1 MFGLRYHV
9 ASLAAVFLALA
20 VGILLGVAISGKV
33 SEVGAEAERDRL
45 SNLEQDVAEA
55 NERADAAE
63 QRGEAAGDLVESAY
77 PALMADRLDDME
89 FAVVFLGPVDGN
101 VRSAVERTLFDAGA
115 GGPAFMIALEIPL
128 EPEELQG
135 AIEGNELL
143 AAFADDGGDFGE
155 LGRELGEE
163 VITGGD
169 TPLWNTLQSELVQER
184 TGAFSAEVDGAV
196 VMYSW
201 TPPDGDEAEPEDVEL
216 ESRVAAT
223 SSLAEGVVAGLDASD
238 VPVVGVSTTGQP
250 TALTDL
256 YREQGISSV
265 DAVDTAAGRLALALL
280 LAGGEP
286 GHYGIKETATDGVTP
301 SVAAVPGE

>member
-1 MFGLRYHV
+1 VFGLRYHV

-33 SEVGAEAERDRL
+33 SEVGERAERDRL
-45 SNLEQDVAEA
+45 SNLEQDVGEA

-63 QRGEAAGDLVESAY
+63 RSGEAARELVESAY
-77 PALMADRLDDME
+77 PALMANRLDDTQ
-89 FAVVFLGPVDGN
+89 FALVFLGPVDGN

-115 GGPAFMIALEIPL
+115 GGPAFMIALDIPL
-128 EPEELQG
+128 EPDELQS
-135 AIEGNELL
+135 AIEGNDLL
-143 AAFADDGGDFGE
+143 AGFADDGGDFGD

-163 VITGGD
+163 VIAGGD
-169 TPLWNTLQSELVQER
+169 TPLWDTLQSELVQER
-184 TGAFSAEVDGAV
+184 TGAFSAEVDGAI

-201 TPPDGDEAEPEDVEL
+201 TPLGSEGEQEDAEL
-216 ESRVAAT
+216 ASRDAAT
-223 SSLAEGVVAGLDASD
+223 ASLAEGVVAGLDASD

-265 DAVDTAAGRLALALL
+265 DDVETAAGRLALALL

-301 SVAAVPGE
+301 PVDTVPSE

>member
-1 MFGLRYHV
+1 VFGLRYHV

-33 SEVGAEAERDRL
+33 SEVGEEAERDRL

-55 NERADAAE
+55 NERAEAAE
-63 QRGEAAGDLVESAY
+63 RSGEAASELVESSY

-89 FAVVFLGPVDGN
+89 FSLVFLGPVDGN

-115 GGPAFMIALEIPL
+115 GGPAFMIALDVPL

-163 VITGGD
+163 VVAGGD
-169 TPLWNTLQSELVQER
+169 TPLWNALQGELVQER

-201 TPPDGDEAEPEDVEL
+201 TPPDGEEAEQEDAEL
-216 ESRVAAT
+216 ASRVAANA
-223 SSLAEGVVAGLDASD
+223 SLADGVVAGLDASD

-265 DAVDTAAGRLALALL
+265 DDVDTAAGRLALALL
-280 LAGGEP
+280 LAGAEP

-301 SVAAVPGE
+301 PVDTVPSE

>member
-33 SEVGAEAERDRL
+33 SAVGERAERDRL
-45 SNLEQDVAEA
+45 SNLEQDVGEA

-63 QRGEAAGDLVESAY
+63 RSGEAARELVESAY
-77 PALMADRLDDME
+77 PALMANRLDDTQ
-89 FAVVFLGPVDGN
+89 FALVFLGPVDGN

-115 GGPAFMIALEIPL
+115 GGPAFMIALDIPL
-128 EPEELQG
+128 EPDELQS
-135 AIEGNELL
+135 AIEGNDLL
-143 AAFADDGGDFGE
+143 AGFADDGGDFGD

-163 VITGGD
+163 VIAGGD
-169 TPLWNTLQSELVQER
+169 TPLWDTLQSELVQER
-184 TGAFSAEVDGAV
+184 TGAFSAEVDGAI

-201 TPPDGDEAEPEDVEL
+201 TPLGSEGEQEDAEL
-216 ESRVAAT
+216 ASRDAAT
-223 SSLAEGVVAGLDASD
+223 ASLAEGVVAGLDASD

-265 DAVDTAAGRLALALL
+265 DDVETAAGRLALALL

-301 SVAAVPGE
+301 PVDTVPSE

>member
-1 MFGLRYHV
+1 VFGLRYHV

-33 SEVGAEAERDRL
+33 SEVGERAERDRL
-45 SNLEQDVAEA
+45 SNLEQDVGEA

-63 QRGEAAGDLVESAY
+63 RSGEAARELVESAY
-77 PALMADRLDDME
+77 PALMANRLDDTQ
-89 FAVVFLGPVDGN
+89 FALVFLGPVDGN

-115 GGPAFMIALEIPL
+115 GGPAFMIALDIPL
-128 EPEELQG
+128 EPEELQS
-135 AIEGNELL
+135 AIEGNDLL
-143 AAFADDGGDFGE
+143 AGFADDGGDFGD

-163 VITGGD
+163 VIAGGD
-169 TPLWNTLQSELVQER
+169 TPLWDTLQSELVQER
-184 TGAFSAEVDGAV
+184 TGAFSAEVDGAI

-201 TPPDGDEAEPEDVEL
+201 TPLGSEGEQEDAEL
-216 ESRVAAT
+216 ASRDAAT
-223 SSLAEGVVAGLDASD
+223 VSLAEGVVAGLDASD

-265 DAVDTAAGRLALALL
+265 DDVETAAGRLALALL

-301 SVAAVPGE
+301 PVDTVPSE

>member
-33 SEVGAEAERDRL
+33 SEVGERAERDRL
-45 SNLEQDVAEA
+45 SDLEQDVGEA

-63 QRGEAAGDLVESAY
+63 RSGEASRELVESAY
-77 PALMADRLDDME
+77 PALMANRLDDME
-89 FAVVFLGPVDGN
+89 FALVFLGPVDGN

-115 GGPAFMIALEIPL
+115 GGPAFMIALDIPL
-128 EPEELQG
+128 EPEELQS
-135 AIEGNELL
+135 AIEGNDLL
-143 AAFADDGGDFGE
+143 ANFADDGGDFGD

-169 TPLWNTLQSELVQER
+169 TPLWNTLQGELVQER
-184 TGAFSAEVDGAV
+184 TGAFSEEVDGAV

-201 TPPDGDEAEPEDVEL
+201 TPGGEEGEQEDPEL
-216 ESRVAAT
+216 EGRVAAT
-223 SSLAEGVVAGLDASD
+223 ASLAEGVVAGLDASD

-256 YREQGISSV
+256 YREQGVSSV
-265 DAVDTAAGRLALALL
+265 DDVETAAGRLGLALL

-301 SVAAVPGE
+301 PVDTVPSE

>member
-33 SEVGAEAERDRL
+33 SEVGERAERDRL

-63 QRGEAAGDLVESAY
+63 RSGEAARELVESAY
-77 PALMADRLDDME
+77 PALMANRLDGME
-89 FAVVFLGPVDGN
+89 FALVFLGPVDGN
-101 VRSAVERTLFDAGA
+101 VRSAVERTLFDGGA
-115 GGPAFMIALEIPL
+115 GGPAFMIALDVPL
-128 EPEELQG
+128 EPDELQG
-135 AIEGNELL
+135 AIEGNDLL
-143 AAFADDGGDFGE
+143 ADFADDGGDFGD

-163 VITGGD
+163 VVAGGD
-169 TPLWNTLQSELVQER
+169 TPIWITLQGELVQER

-201 TPPDGDEAEPEDVEL
+201 TPPGDEEKQDDAEL
-216 ESRVAAT
+216 ANRVAAT
-223 SSLAEGVVAGLDASD
+223 ASLAEGVVAGLDASD

-265 DAVDTAAGRLALALL
+265 DDVETAAGRLALALL

-301 SVAAVPGE
+301 PVDTVPGE

>member
-1 MFGLRYHV
+1 VFGLRYHV

-33 SEVGAEAERDRL
+33 SEVGERAERDRL
-45 SNLEQDVAEA
+45 SNLEEDVGEA

-63 QRGEAAGDLVESAY
+63 RSGDAARELVESAY
-77 PALMADRLDDME
+77 PALMTDRLDAME

-115 GGPAFMIALEIPL
+115 GGPAFMIALDIPL

-143 AAFADDGGDFGE
+143 TAFADDGGDFGD

-163 VITGGD
+163 VIAGGD
-169 TPLWNTLQSELVQER
+169 TPLWDTLQSELVQER
-184 TGAFSAEVDGAV
+184 TGAFSAEVDGAI

-201 TPPDGDEAEPEDVEL
+201 TPPEGEGEQEDAEL
-216 ESRVAAT
+216 ATRAAAT
-223 SSLAEGVVAGLDASD
+223 ASLAEGVVAGLDASD

-256 YREQGISSV
+256 YREHGISSV
-265 DAVDTAAGRLALALL
+265 DDVESAAGRLALALL

-301 SVAAVPGE
+301 PVDTVPSE

>member
-33 SEVGAEAERDRL
+33 SEVGERAERDRL
-45 SNLEQDVAEA
+45 SNLEQDVGEA

-63 QRGEAAGDLVESAY
+63 RSGEAARELVESAY
-77 PALMADRLDDME
+77 PALMANRLDDTQ
-89 FAVVFLGPVDGN
+89 FALVFLGPVDGN

-115 GGPAFMIALEIPL
+115 GGPAFMIALDIPL
-128 EPEELQG
+128 EPEELQS
-135 AIEGNELL
+135 AIEGNDLL
-143 AAFADDGGDFGE
+143 AGFADDGGDFGD

-163 VITGGD
+163 VIAGGD
-169 TPLWNTLQSELVQER
+169 TPLWDTLQSELVQER
-184 TGAFSAEVDGAV
+184 TGAFSAEVDGAI

-201 TPPDGDEAEPEDVEL
+201 TPLGSEGEQEDAEL
-216 ESRVAAT
+216 ASRDAAT
-223 SSLAEGVVAGLDASD
+223 VSLAEGVVAGLDASD

-265 DAVDTAAGRLALALL
+265 DDVETAAGRLALALL

-301 SVAAVPGE
+301 PVDTVPSE

>member
-1 MFGLRYHV
+1 VFGLRYHV

-33 SEVGAEAERDRL
+33 SEVGERAERDRL
-45 SNLEQDVAEA
+45 SNLEEDVGEA

-63 QRGEAAGDLVESAY
+63 RSGDAARELVESAY
-77 PALMADRLDDME
+77 PALMTDRLDAME

-115 GGPAFMIALEIPL
+115 GGPAFMIALDIPL

-143 AAFADDGGDFGE
+143 AGFADDGGDFGD

-163 VITGGD
+163 VIAGGD
-169 TPLWNTLQSELVQER
+169 TPLWDTLQSELVQER
-184 TGAFSAEVDGAV
+184 TGAFSAEVDGAI

-201 TPPDGDEAEPEDVEL
+201 TPPEGEGEQEDAEL
-216 ESRVAAT
+216 ATRAAAT
-223 SSLAEGVVAGLDASD
+223 ASLAEGVVAGLDASD

-256 YREQGISSV
+256 YREHGISSV
-265 DAVDTAAGRLALALL
+265 DDVESAAGRLALALL

-301 SVAAVPGE
+301 PVDTVPSE

>member
-33 SEVGAEAERDRL
+33 SEVGERAERDRL
-45 SNLEQDVAEA
+45 SNLEQDVGEA

-63 QRGEAAGDLVESAY
+63 RSGEAARELVESAY
-77 PALMADRLDDME
+77 PTLMANRLDDTE
-89 FAVVFLGPVDGN
+89 FALVFLGPVDGN

-115 GGPAFMIALEIPL
+115 GGPAFIIALDIPL
-128 EPEELQG
+128 EPDELQS
-135 AIEGNELL
+135 AIEGNDLL
-143 AAFADDGGDFGE
+143 AGFADDGGDFGD

-163 VITGGD
+163 VIAGGD
-169 TPLWNTLQSELVQER
+169 TPLWDTLQSELVQER

-201 TPPDGDEAEPEDVEL
+201 TPPEESEQEDAELAGRD
-216 ESRVAAT
+216 AAT
-223 SSLAEGVVAGLDASD
+223 ASLAEGVVAGLDASD

-265 DAVDTAAGRLALALL
+265 DDVETAAGRLALALL

-301 SVAAVPGE
+301 PVDTVPSD